1 MILLL
6 DDDYSTGSVSDL
18 PSNKG
23 ALTISKGEIPVTELT
38 ASSFDVKIN
47 DTQVIA
53 WYKENKWDWFIDYVK
68 DKLSDNHFSAENLET
83 VKKGNRTAWKYLDIK
98 HTQIIIFNDQ
108 TIPVKVVGD
117 LNLI

>member
-1 MILLL
+1 MILLP

-18 PSNKG
+18 PSNEG

-38 ASSFDVKIN
+38 VSSFDVKIN

-53 WYKENKWDWFIDYVK
+53 WYKENKWDWFIDQVK
-68 DKLSDNHFSAENLET
+68 EKLSDNHFSAENLET
-83 VKKGNRTAWKYLDIK
+83 VKEGNHTAWKYFDIK
-98 HTQIIIFNDQ
+98 DTQIIFNDQ

>member
-1 MILLL
+1 MILLP

-18 PSNKG
+18 PSNEG
-23 ALTISKGEIPVTELT
+23 ALTISKGEISVTELT
-38 ASSFDVKIN
+38 ASSFDVKIS
-47 DTQVIA
+47 DTYLIA

-68 DKLSDNHFSAENLET
+68 DKLSENHFSAENLET
-83 VKKGNRTAWKYLDIK
+83 VKEGNRTAWKYLDIK
-98 HTQIIIFNDQ
+98 DTQIIFNDQ

>member
-38 ASSFDVKIN
+38 ASCFDVKIN
-47 DTQVIA
+47 DT
-53 WYKENKWDWFIDYVK
+53 
-68 DKLSDNHFSAENLET
+68 
-83 VKKGNRTAWKYLDIK
+83 
-98 HTQIIIFNDQ
+98 
-108 TIPVKVVGD
+108 
-117 LNLI
+117 